1 MFSNPEENIA
11 YADIREGMC
20 VADLGAGTGAYTI
33 PLAKRVGYT
42 GKVYAIE
49 VQKDLL
55 ARIKEDAHRAHF
67 SNVDVVWG
75 DIERLGG
82 TKLASH
88 IVDVAIL
95 ANTLFLIKDKTA
107 TIQEIARILK
117 PEGKLLIIDWKDSY
131 GGMGPSPEMLISK
144 IKAEQLCNKHG
155 FTLVRDVS
163 AGPHHYGILLK
174 KIQ

>member
-20 VADLGAGTGAYTI
+20 VADLGAGTGAYSI
-33 PLAKRVGYT
+33 PAAKRVGYT
-42 GKVYAIE
+42 GKVYAVE

-55 ARIKEDAHRAHF
+55 ARIKEDARRAHL
-67 SNVDVVWG
+67 SNIEAVWG
-75 DIERLGG
+75 DIERVGG

-88 IVDVAIL
+88 IIDVVIL
-95 ANTLFLIKDKTA
+95 ANVLFIVKDKDA
-107 TIQEIARILK
+107 IIQEVFRILK
-117 PEGKLLIIDWKDSY
+117 PGGTVLIIDWKDSY
-131 GGMGPSPEMLISK
+131 GGMGPSPQMLISK
-144 IKAEQLCNKHG
+144 IHAEQLFNKYG

-174 KIQ
+174 KP